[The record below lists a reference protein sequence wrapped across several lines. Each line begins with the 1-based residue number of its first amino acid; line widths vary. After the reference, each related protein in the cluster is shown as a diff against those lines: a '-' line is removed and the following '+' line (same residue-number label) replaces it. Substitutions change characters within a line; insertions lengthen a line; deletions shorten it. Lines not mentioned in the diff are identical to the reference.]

1 MTDTSDIDG
10 DVWISPRYLAGSA
23 ANIDPALKPLF
34 DLGFDRH
41 NDGYGNLYLASPDRK
56 IRLGFLPEGEDD
68 GIWRIT
74 AYQDPFAAPAW
85 GVCFNDTAPTELVTA
100 FTTTLATAYTAGQEA
115 YLHNGAD
122 QNRFTAIA
130 PLLNQGWKLPYT
142 GYGSALAL
150 QSPDGMAGLEY
161 ATGRLDPQ
169 QEITTLQ
176 ARWYMEGGPKGPRWY
191 ATASTGTPVP
201 LVTAVTTALADPAP
215 VARWDSFL
223 SPLLRPHVQLTPVV
237 PPPPPAPT
245 PLDVH
250 RRTGTRPRPAL
261 TTTSVPRWSTSTRPA
276 AARR

>member
-1 MTDTSDIDG
+1 MADTSDIDG
-10 DVWISPRYLAGSA
+10 DVWVSPRYLAGSA
-23 ANIDPALKPLF
+23 ANADPVLKPLF

-41 NDGYGNLYLASPDRK
+41 NHEDGNLYLASPDRK

-100 FTTTLATAYTAGQEA
+100 FTT
-115 YLHNGAD
+115 
-122 QNRFTAIA
+122 
-130 PLLNQGWKLPYT
+130 
-142 GYGSALAL
+142 
-150 QSPDGMAGLEY
+150 
-161 ATGRLDPQ
+161 
-169 QEITTLQ
+169 
-176 ARWYMEGGPKGPRWY
+176 
-191 ATASTGTPVP
+191 
-201 LVTAVTTALADPAP
+201 ALADPAP

-223 SPLLRPHVQLTPVV
+223 SSLLRPHLQLTPAV

-261 TTTSVPRWSTSTRPA
+261 TTTSVPRWSTSTSTSTRPA